1 MDLRNFI
8 KKIENDSLKI
18 YSISL
23 AKNKSNLIVM
33 QIDSV
38 ASLYS
43 FKTAYLNSK
52 LRKQKGEVAV
62 GAEILP
68 SFTRNTFIFHE
79 KEYILCTVVQSSP
92 FEHEY
97 DLFACRYPIHTLT
110 FVLDHQ
116 MCFKHE

>member
-1 MDLRNFI
+1 
-8 KKIENDSLKI
+8 
-18 YSISL
+18 
-23 AKNKSNLIVM
+23 M

-68 SFTRNTFIFHE
+68 SFTFIFHE
-79 KEYILCTVVQSSP
+79 RNTYYDCCSS
-92 FEHEY
+92 
-97 DLFACRYPIHTLT
+97 A
-110 FVLDHQ
+110 
-116 MCFKHE
+116 K

>member
-52 LRKQKGEVAV
+52 LRKQKGEVVAV

-79 KEYILCTVVQSSP
+79 KEYILCTVTTERE
-92 FEHEY
+92 FN
-97 DLFACRYPIHTLT
+97 
-110 FVLDHQ
+110 
-116 MCFKHE
+116 